1 MIRIQPLLAV
11 ESVNAFMIIP
21 PERHVNPAVGIVTPG
36 FGDLPDTQA
45 QRTVVCFYRTVAER
59 AAVDP

>member
-21 PERHVNPAVGIVTPG
+21 PEHHVNPAVGIVTPG

-59 AAVDP
+59 AAADP

>member
-21 PERHVNPAVGIVTPG
+21 PEHHVNPAVGIVTPG

-45 QRTVVCFYRTVAER
+45 QRTASASTER
-59 AAVDP
+59 